1 MAVSKPVRSR
11 AAAPNALCPECESVG
26 RSADRAANLLVS
38 EMELCRELLKDCLV
52 RAAETESFEDREIFI
67 ELALKAM
74 KTSGTMADAI
84 AGLKAESRQSI
95 SIERRIAPSGDDAGK
110 TRIDPRAY
118 PAPFPPSERGE
129 GSPK

>member
-1 MAVSKPVRSR
+1 
-11 AAAPNALCPECESVG
+11 
-26 RSADRAANLLVS
+26 
-38 EMELCRELLKDCLV
+38 MELCRELLKDCLV

-110 TRIDPRAY
+110 TRIDPRGY

-129 GSPK
+129 GTPK